1 MSKVLIVTGSGR
13 GIGAATAIAAAR
25 QGYAVGVNYQSNSA
39 RADDVVRTIRDNG
52 GSAVALRADIGDE
65 AAVTAMFE
73 TVDRELGRIDAL
85 VNNAGILTP
94 VGRVESV
101 DADTLA
107 HLVQTNIVGT
117 ILCCREAIRRMSTS
131 HGGAGGVIVNVGS
144 VMARLGGAGTMV
156 PYSATKAAVESLT
169 FGLSQEVAGEGI
181 RVTGVSPGL
190 VETEMVPA
198 SRIEQVA
205 PTLPMKRLGQVD
217 EVAEAVVWLL
227 SDKASYVAGT
237 MLGITGGR

>member
-1 MSKVLIVTGSGR
+1 VSQVLIVTGSGR

-39 RADDVVRTIRDNG
+39 RADEVVRTIRDNG
-52 GSAVALRADIGDE
+52 GSAVALQADIGDE

-73 TVDRELGRIDAL
+73 TVDREFGRIDAL

-101 DADTLA
+101 DADALA

-144 VMARLGGAGTMV
+144 VMARLGGGGTLV
-156 PYSATKAAVESLT
+156 PYSATKAAVETLT

-237 MLGITGGR
+237 MLGVTGGR